1 MRKATENN
9 NDVREIIILNFIEWY
24 YHTEKGREKITNA
37 LYDYLDDVGAELDG
51 YIKLKGE
58 TE

>member
-1 MRKATENN
+1 MPEN

-24 YHTEKGREKITNA
+24 YHTEKERERITNA